1 MENCVNIYNQ
11 LLDSFKEK
19 ETNVEL
25 YRTDI
30 PTRLNRFYECLKNE
44 DTFALFSM
52 YKVKAFSSKTEETHS
67 LSLSLFDENFTLKTI
82 FNNKQDVTKMQLW
95 DLLFNLYIQLEKVHN
110 PESPRIELLKENLK
124 VVRST
129 FASSLKNDIFKNNVT
144 GNVNDKTNNMLDE
157 IIGSFQSV
165 VNNNGNPF
173 DSIMSITEKISQKY
187 ATGIETGDIQIDKV
201 LGGMSDLIKNTMGA
215 NGLGKMGDLANMGN
229 LGDLAKMAGFE
240 SKKETVVIDENFS
253 TGAVDVGKE
262 DESSFNLGKLKPLAD
277 MFTGLGGSTSNF
289 GEFGKGDG
297 SFDFSKLAQMG
308 GTFDFSKLGE
318 LAQSMTDGSMDGDEL
333 EGLKSM
339 MGSFMKENLNMD
351 MDKITE
357 SLHKNADNLDEKK

>member
-1 MENCVNIYNQ
+1 MENCINIYNQ
-11 LLDSFKEK
+11 LLDSFKDK
-19 ETNVEL
+19 ETNIEL
-25 YRTDI
+25 YKIDI
-30 PTRLNRFYECLKNE
+30 PMRLNRFYECLKNE

-52 YKVKAFSSKTEETHS
+52 YKVKAFSSKTEETHA
-67 LSLSLFDENFTLKTI
+67 LSLSLFDEHFSLKTI

-95 DLLFNLYIQLEKVHN
+95 DLLFNLYIQLERLHN

-187 ATGIETGDIQIDKV
+187 ATGIESGDIQIDKV

-215 NGLGKMGDLANMGN
+215 NGLGSMGNLASMGN

-240 SKKETVVIDENFS
+240 SKKETVVIDENFT

-262 DESSFNLGKLKPLAD
+262 DESNFNLGQLKPLAD
-277 MFTGLGGSTSNF
+277 MFSNLGGSSANF
-289 GEFGKGDG
+289 GDFGKSDG

-308 GTFDFSKLGE
+308 GSFDFSKLGE
-318 LAQSMTDGSMDGDEL
+318 LAQSMTDGSMNGDEL
-333 EGLKSM
+333 DGLKSM
-339 MGSFMKENLNMD
+339 MGAFMKENLNMD
-351 MDKITE
+351 NATEPGANVEDKTGE
-357 SLHKNADNLDEKK
+357 Q

>member
-1 MENCVNIYNQ
+1 MENCVSIYNQ
-11 LLDSFKEK
+11 LLDSFKDK
-19 ETNVEL
+19 DTPVEL

-52 YKVKAFSSKTEETHS
+52 YKVKAFSSKTEETHA
-67 LSLSLFDENFTLKTI
+67 LSLSLFDEQFSLKTI

-95 DLLFNLYIQLEKVHN
+95 DLLFNLYIQLERLNN
-110 PESPRIELLKENLK
+110 PDSPRIELLKENLK
-124 VVRST
+124 IVRST
-129 FASSLKNDIFKNNVT
+129 FASSLKNDIFKNNIT

-173 DSIMSITEKISQKY
+173 DSIMNITEQISQKY
-187 ATGIETGDIQIDKV
+187 ASGIETGDIQIDKV

-215 NGLGKMGDLANMGN
+215 NGLGSMGDLANMGN

-262 DESSFNLGKLKPLAD
+262 EESNFNLGQLKPLAD
-277 MFTGLGGSTSNF
+277 MFTKMGSKVD
-289 GEFGKGDG
+289 FGKLGESFGDISKMGG
-297 SFDFSKLAQMG
+297 SFDLSQ
-308 GTFDFSKLGE
+308 LGE
-318 LAQSMTDGSMDGDEL
+318 IANGVSNGTVDMSEL

-339 MGSFMKENLNMD
+339 MESFMKDNLNMD
-351 MDKITE
+351 IGETQ
-357 SLHKNADNLDEKK
+357 EKLKE